1 MATRLLL
8 AYRAGGG
15 AWCRGVVAAPGRD
28 GAGSR
33 SRRSA
38 GAQRGRAGRL
48 SARRAVLG
56 GAALVGPGRGA
67 GVARDPARDSAVCAA
82 AAFLRAS
89 VREIWRGEKKQRP
102 DVRDLAAS
110 VQRRKCI

>member
-1 MATRLLL
+1 VLRSVTRMAARLLL

-15 AWCRGVVAAPGRD
+15 AWCRGVAVAPGRD

-38 GAQRGRAGRL
+38 GARRGRAGRL

-56 GAALVGPGRGA
+56 GSALVGPGRGA
-67 GVARDPARDSAVCAA
+67 GATRDPARDSAVGAA
-82 AAFLRAS
+82 AAFLRAAC
-89 VREIWRGEKKQRP
+89 VIFG
-102 DVRDLAAS
+102 VG
-110 VQRRKCI
+110 RRSGALTCGI